1 MKKTIYYYP
10 AIFTPEDIG
19 YTVSFPDFPGCYT
32 QADTLE
38 EAYHYA
44 ADALGLY
51 VQNEQ
56 GEFELP
62 DAKHIDNSVLNEGE
76 FFALVEFNI
85 TEYLKRNSTKA
96 VKKTLTIPS
105 WLNQLAEKE
114 KINFSN
120 TLQNALMEKLNL
132 SQN

>member
-1 MKKTIYYYP
+1 MKNNIYYYP
-10 AIFTPEDIG
+10 AIFTPEDTG

-38 EAYHYA
+38 EAYQYA
-44 ADALGLY
+44 ADAIGLY
-51 VQNEQ
+51 AQNEK
-56 GEFELP
+56 GDFDLP
-62 DAKHIDNSVLNEGE
+62 DATFHDVDILESGE
-76 FFALVEFNI
+76 FFALVAFNK

-105 WLNQLAEKE
+105 WLNELAEKE

-120 TLQNALMEKLNL
+120 TLQIALMEKLNL
-132 SQN
+132 S